1 MELTMRAKQAVTK
14 KLALRYKRARKK
26 EKGEILDNL
35 IELTG
40 YNRSY
45 AARVLRQKAKPKII
59 KRLTIGDREVTLVE
73 DERCKKKPRKRPR
86 KYDSKVFKALKKIWF
101 ICDCICGKRLAPYL
115 PEIIPVLERW
125 EEIKLEEEVRK
136 KLLEISSATIDRLL
150 APVRKRYQIK
160 GRSGTKPGTLLKH
173 QIPIRTYSEWNENR
187 PGFVEVDLVSHEG
200 GDPSGDFAHTLDLT
214 DIHTGW
220 TETRAVKNK
229 AQVWVFEA
237 LEEIIERLPFKLLGL
252 DSDNGSEF
260 INAHL
265 LRFCKKE
272 EITFTRA
279 RPYRK
284 NDSCFVEQKNWSV
297 VRKAVG
303 YRRYDTQEELRI
315 LNELYDPFRLYTNF
329 FQPVMK
335 LVEKRRVGS
344 KVKKKYDQARTPFRR
359 VLESPFIDKKAKK
372 ELTDEYEKLNPAALK
387 RKITRLQEELE
398 RVNQRK
404 KDASKDKQTTK
415 DLEYIFR

>member
-1 MELTMRAKQAVTK
+1 MREKQAVTK
-14 KLALRYKRARKK
+14 KLALKYKRARKK
-26 EKGEILDNL
+26 EKGKILDNL

-45 AARVLRQKAKPKII
+45 QARVLRQKAKPKVVGRLKSRDVNII
-59 KRLTIGDREVTLVE
+59 LVE
-73 DERCKKKPRKRPR
+73 DGRVKKKKKRKRPR
-86 KYDSKVFKALKKIWF
+86 KYGNKVFKALKDIWF
-101 ICDCICGKRLAPYL
+101 ICDCICGRRLAPYL
-115 PEIIPVLERW
+115 PEIIPVLEQW
-125 EEIKLEEEVRK
+125 GEIKLEEEVRE

-173 QIPIRTYSEWNENR
+173 QIPIRTYSEWDENR

-200 GDPSGDFAHTLDLT
+200 GDPNGDFAHTLDLT

-237 LEEIIERLPFKLLGL
+237 LQEIIERLPFKLLGL

-303 YRRYDTQEELRI
+303 YRRYDTEKELRV

-335 LVEKRRVGS
+335 LVEKRRIGS

-359 VLESPFIDKKAKK
+359 VLESPFIDKEAKD
-372 ELTDEYEKLNPAALK
+372 ELAQEYEKLNPAALK
-387 RKITRLQEELE
+387 RKITRLQAELE
-398 RVNQRK
+398 RVNQQKR
-404 KDASKDKQTTK
+404 DASKDKQTTK
-415 DLEYIFR
+415 DLVYNFR

>member
-1 MELTMRAKQAVTK
+1 MQQKQAVTK
-14 KLALRYKRARKK
+14 KLAIKYKQARKK
-26 EKGEILDNL
+26 EKGEILDRL

-45 AARVLRQKAKPKII
+45 QARLLRQKAKPKVVGRFKSGDINII
-59 KRLTIGDREVTLVE
+59 LVE
-73 DERCKKKPRKRPR
+73 DGRVKRKKKSKRPR
-86 KYDSKVFKALKKIWF
+86 KYGTKVFEPLKKIWF

-125 EEIKLEEEVRK
+125 GEIELEEEVRE
-136 KLLEISSATIDRLL
+136 KLLQISAATIDRLL

-160 GRSGTKPGTLLKH
+160 GRSGTKPGTLLKG

-220 TETRAVKNK
+220 TETKAVKNK

-265 LRFCKKE
+265 LRFCKQEK
-272 EITFTRA
+272 ITFTRA

-303 YRRYDTQEELRI
+303 YRRYDTEEELRI
-315 LNELYDPFRLYTNF
+315 LNRLYDTVRLYTNF

-335 LVEKRRVGS
+335 LVEKRRIGS
-344 KVKKKYDQARTPFRR
+344 KVKKKYDQPRTPFRR
-359 VLESPFIDKKAKK
+359 VLESSFIDKEAKK
-372 ELTDEYEKLNPAALK
+372 ELRDEYEKLNPAALK

-398 RVNQRK
+398 RVNCAKR
-404 KDASKDKQTTK
+404 DANKNKQNTK
-415 DLEYIFR
+415 DLEYVFK